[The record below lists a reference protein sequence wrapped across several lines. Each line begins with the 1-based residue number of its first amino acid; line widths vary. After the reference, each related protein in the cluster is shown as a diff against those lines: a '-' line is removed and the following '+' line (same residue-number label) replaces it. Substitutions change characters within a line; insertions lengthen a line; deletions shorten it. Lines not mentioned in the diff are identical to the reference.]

1 MAMAQAG
8 MQLTKAALLVGVGLV
23 GSQLPKVAEIFV
35 ELQGSMREKGADSA
49 AATESVAD
57 VGNEALQLAQLQIE
71 MMTRQ
76 LRQLSSNN
84 NAVIQVDMG
93 KGAGSALILPAV
105 AVGAVGYCYMWWK
118 GISFSSLMY
127 VTKRNMANA
136 VASMTKHLEQVQ
148 GSLAAAKKHLSQRI
162 QHLDD
167 KLEQQK
173 EISGEIFDQVTG
185 AKLKIKSIGSDMD
198 KIKNMVMGL
207 DHKMDSIEAKQNYS
221 CAAVN
226 YLCKFIE
233 QRGEKLPERV
243 EGLQRTVRR
252 IGYSSSESSGLGFG
266 QLLTIESTSPS
277 ASAERMLRSTG
288 ISAARSILP

>member
-35 ELQGSMREKGADSA
+35 ELQGSMREKGA
-49 AATESVAD
+49 ESVAD

-76 LRQLSSNN
+76 LRLLSSNN

>member
-1 MAMAQAG
+1 MAMAAQAG
-8 MQLTKAALLVGVGLV
+8 MQLFKAVALVSIGVAGSRVPAIAKFLGKVQETLREQGAEAAADTVANAGNGTTLNDLSLQVALLTADVRGLV
-23 GSQLPKVAEIFV
+23 YKQ
-35 ELQGSMREKGADSA
+35 
-49 AATESVAD
+49 
-57 VGNEALQLAQLQIE
+57 
-71 MMTRQ
+71 
-76 LRQLSSNN
+76 

-93 KGAGSALILPAV
+93 NGAGSALIVPAV
-105 AVGAVGYCYMWWK
+105 AVGAVGYCYMWWN

-127 VTKRNMANA
+127 VTKRNMAAA

-162 QHLDD
+162 QRVDD

-173 EISGEIFDQVTG
+173 EISGQIFDQVTG
-185 AKLKIKSIGSDMD
+185 AKLKLKNIGSDMD

-221 CAAVN
+221 CVAVD

-233 QRGEKLPERV
+233 QGGERLPERV

-252 IGYSSSESSGLGFG
+252 IGHNSSESMGFG
-266 QLLTIESTSPS
+266 QLLAIESASPTS
-277 ASAERMLRSTG
+277 AQRMIRSTG
-288 ISAARSILP
+288 ISSARLVLP